1 MNTSTNSN
9 EVNVEEEQS
18 LDDDIQQLQDGYRS
32 EIDEDFDQDI
42 EDYFDIP
49 QQVGS

>member
-9 EVNVEEEQS
+9 ELNVEEEQS
-18 LDDDIQQLQDGYRS
+18 LDDDIQQLQDGYQS
-32 EIDEDFDQDI
+32 EIDEDFDQNI